1 MVEELPPAD
10 ISPEFSKAA
19 LGALDDVHR
28 FARSLARNEADAD
41 DLVQETYLRAFRSW
55 HTFLPG
61 SDVRRWLFTICR
73 NVFLRSRERE
83 QRYTPLEDAEGE
95 TLKVVEQRAAWMR
108 EGAEQVLQRLD
119 LRPAVERALAALQEP
134 FRSVVVLV
142 DLEDHSYD
150 DASAILEVP
159 VGTVRSR
166 LFRGRRI
173 LQEHLM
179 AFARDAGLPGAR
191 HE

>member
-1 MVEELPPAD
+1 MIEAPPSAD
-10 ISPEFSKAA
+10 ISPEFSQAA
-19 LGALDDVHR
+19 LGSLDDVHR
-28 FARSLARNEADAD
+28 FARSLARNKADAD

-55 HTFLPG
+55 RTFLPG
-61 SDVRRWLFTICR
+61 SDVRRWLFAICR

-83 QRYTPLEDAEGE
+83 ERFTPLEDEGGE
-95 TLKVVEQRAAWMR
+95 TLKAVEQHAAWRR
-108 EGAEQVLQRLD
+108 EGVEAAVWRLD
-119 LRPAVERALAALQEP
+119 LKAAVDRALTALQEP
-134 FRSVVVLV
+134 FRSAVVLV

-159 VGTVRSR
+159 VSTVKSR

-179 AFARDAGLPGAR
+179 AFARDAGLPGTR
-191 HE
+191 HD

>member
-1 MVEELPPAD
+1 MAEQLLPVNA
-10 ISPEFSKAA
+10 SPEFSELA

-28 FARSLARNEADAD
+28 FAMSLARNEADAD

-55 HTFLPG
+55 RTFLPG

-83 QRYTPLEDAEGE
+83 QRYAPLEDGEGE
-95 TLKVVEQRAAWMR
+95 TLKAVERHAAWER
-108 EGAEQVLQRLD
+108 DGAEAALLRLD
-119 LRPAVERALAALQEP
+119 LKPAVERALQALQEP

-150 DASAILEVP
+150 DASAILGVP

-179 AFARDAGLPGAR
+179 AFAHDAGFAR
-191 HE
+191 STT

>member
-1 MVEELPPAD
+1 MVDASPPAD
-10 ISPEFSKAA
+10 ISPEFNHVA
-19 LGALDDVHR
+19 LGALDEVHR

-55 HTFLPG
+55 RTFQPG
-61 SDVRRWLFTICR
+61 SDVRRWLFAICR

-83 QRYTPLEDAEGE
+83 QRYSSLEDGEGE
-95 TLKVVEQRAAWMR
+95 TLKAVEQHAAWRR
-108 EGAEQVLQRLD
+108 EGVEVAVLRLD
-119 LRPAVERALAALQEP
+119 LKAAVDRALGALQEP
-134 FRSVVVLV
+134 FRSVIVLV

-150 DASAILEVP
+150 DASAILGVP
-159 VGTVRSR
+159 VGTVKSR

-179 AFARDAGLPGAR
+179 TFARDAGLPGTR
-191 HE
+191 HD

>member
-1 MVEELPPAD
+1 MADESPPVPV
-10 ISPEFSKAA
+10 SPEFSQLT

-28 FARSLARNEADAD
+28 FAWSLARNQADAD

-55 HTFLPG
+55 RTFLPG

-73 NVFLRSRERE
+73 NVFLRSRKRE
-83 QRYTPLEDAEGE
+83 QRYEPLEDGEGE
-95 TLKVVEQRAAWMR
+95 TIRAVEQHAAWAR
-108 EGAEQVLQRLD
+108 EGVDAALLRLD
-119 LRPAVERALAALQEP
+119 LRPAVERALEALQEP
-134 FRSVVVLV
+134 FRSAVVLV

-150 DASAILEVP
+150 DASAMLGVP

-179 AFARDAGLPGAR
+179 AFARDAGLPGAQDD
-191 HE
+191 

>member
-1 MVEELPPAD
+1 MVDESPAAD
-10 ISPEFSKAA
+10 VSPEFSAAA
-19 LGALDDVHR
+19 LAAMDDVDR
-28 FARSLARNEADAD
+28 FAKSLTRNEPDAD
-41 DLVQETYLRAFRSW
+41 DLVQETYLRAFRAW
-55 HTFLPG
+55 RTFLAG
-61 SDVRRWLFTICR
+61 SDMRRWLFTICR

-83 QRYTPLEDAEGE
+83 QRYSPLEDGEGE
-95 TLKVVEQRAAWMR
+95 TLKAVEQHAAWQR
-108 EGAEQVLQRLD
+108 EGTDAALMRLD
-119 LRPAVERALAALQEP
+119 LKPAVEQALQALQEP

-150 DASAILEVP
+150 DASAILGVP

-191 HE
+191 HD